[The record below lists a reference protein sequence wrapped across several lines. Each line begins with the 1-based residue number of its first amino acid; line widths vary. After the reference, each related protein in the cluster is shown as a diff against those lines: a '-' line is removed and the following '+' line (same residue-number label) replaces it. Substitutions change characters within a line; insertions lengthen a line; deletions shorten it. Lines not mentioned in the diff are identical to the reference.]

1 MQMAKLQT
9 APPLTAV
16 PNWASVLS
24 HFVPSP
30 RRILLRYAQ
39 ARVKHELDPFSAPQG
54 HRGMPHLAPHDI
66 MHLFIALA
74 VLLGA
79 AKLACELM
87 QKLDHPS
94 VLGEIMAGILLGP
107 TLLGHFKPQ
116 LYAFIFPATG
126 NLPIALETVT
136 TLGVVFFLLIAG
148 LEIDLRSIF
157 RQGKSALA
165 VSFFGVI
172 VPFAFGFGAAG
183 AFPRFLGAEAGASR
197 LIFALFVGTA
207 LSISALPVIAKIL
220 MDLNLMRTEMGT
232 VVMSSAMF
240 DDLVGW
246 ILFSM
251 ILGMMNAGSH
261 SFGGVKRTIL
271 LVAAFTLLA
280 LTVVRWLID
289 KILPFIQAHT
299 SWPGGVLGFIFTLTL
314 AGAAFAEFAGIHAV
328 FGAFIT
334 GIAVGESTHL
344 RKRTSEHIHSIVTNV
359 FAPFFFDSIGLRTN
373 FVSNFNLAITATVIG
388 VACLG
393 KLLGAGWGAHLGGMD
408 RRTSWGVG
416 LAMNARRAMEMIL
429 GLLAL
434 QAGVI
439 RETMF
444 VALVVMA
451 LFTSLVSGPI
461 MHALIRSRKEITLKE
476 TINAK
481 LFLPSLAGTTKHE
494 VLDQMCT
501 VAADYAS
508 NPPERF
514 VRLVEERERV
524 ASSGWENG
532 LAVPHARVN
541 GLPHPIVV
549 VARVNNGIDFDARD
563 GRVARLIVMILTGDN
578 QSQHDLLRNAG
589 ELFSRKEAIEQ
600 TLNAQSFVE
609 LVAALNAPVS

>member
-1 MQMAKLQT
+1 
-9 APPLTAV
+9 
-16 PNWASVLS
+16 
-24 HFVPSP
+24 
-30 RRILLRYAQ
+30 
-39 ARVKHELDPFSAPQG
+39 
-54 HRGMPHLAPHDI
+54 MPHLTQHDVMI
-66 MHLFIALA
+66 MFLALA
-74 VLLGA
+74 TLLGT
-79 AKLACELM
+79 AKLAGELM
-87 QKLDHPS
+87 QKLGQPS
-94 VLGEIMAGILLGP
+94 VLGEIFAGILLGP
-107 TLLGHFKPQ
+107 TVLGHFRPQ
-116 LYAFIFPATG
+116 IYTFLFPSTG
-126 NLPIALETVT
+126 SMPIVIETVT
-136 TLGVVFFLLIAG
+136 TIGVVFFLLTAG

-157 RQGKSALA
+157 RQGKSALL

-172 VPFAFGFGAAG
+172 VPFSLGFLAAG
-183 AFPRFLGAEAGASR
+183 AFPQFLGAGVGASR

-220 MDLNLMRTEMGT
+220 MDLNLLRTEMGT

-261 SFGGVKRTIL
+261 SFDGVKRTIL
-271 LVAAFTLLA
+271 LVVGFTLLA

-334 GIAVGESTHL
+334 GIVVGESTHL

-359 FAPFFFDSIGLRTN
+359 FAPFFFASIGLRTN
-373 FVSNFNLAITATVIG
+373 FVSNFNWSLTAAVIG

-393 KLLGAGWGAHLGGMD
+393 KLLGAGWGARLGGMD

-416 LAMNARRAMEMIL
+416 LAMNARGAMEMIL

-434 QAGVI
+434 QAGLI

-451 LFTSLVSGPI
+451 LFTSLVSAPAI
-461 MHALIRSRKEITLKE
+461 HFLLRRRQTLTLKD
-476 TINAK
+476 TVTTK
-481 LFLPSLAGTTKHE
+481 LFLPDMKHNTKEE
-494 VLDQMCT
+494 VLQHLCE
-501 VAADYAS
+501 VAANTVNNA
-508 NPPERF
+508 PERF
-514 VRLVEERERV
+514 LRLVSERERV
-524 ASSGWENG
+524 IPSGWENG
-532 LAVPHARVN
+532 LAVPHARVE

-549 VARVNNGIDFDARD
+549 IARSDAGIDFNARD
-563 GRVARLIVMILTGDN
+563 GKLSRLVILILTGDN
-578 QSQHDLLRNAG
+578 QSQHDLLGNA
-589 ELFSRKEAIEQ
+589 EEMFSRKEAIDQVLEAA
-600 TLNAQSFVE
+600 TFVE
-609 LVAALNAPVS
+609 LVAALNAPVK

>member
-1 MQMAKLQT
+1 
-9 APPLTAV
+9 V
-16 PNWASVLS
+16 
-24 HFVPSP
+24 
-30 RRILLRYAQ
+30 
-39 ARVKHELDPFSAPQG
+39 
-54 HRGMPHLAPHDI
+54 PHLTQHDVMI
-66 MHLFIALA
+66 MFLALA
-74 VLLGA
+74 TLLGT
-79 AKLACELM
+79 AKLAGELM
-87 QKLDHPS
+87 QKLGQPS
-94 VLGEIMAGILLGP
+94 VLGEIFAGILLGP
-107 TLLGHFKPQ
+107 TVLGHFRPQ
-116 LYAFIFPATG
+116 IYTFLFPSTG
-126 NLPIALETVT
+126 SMPIVLETVT
-136 TLGVVFFLLIAG
+136 TIGVVFFLLTAG

-157 RQGKSALA
+157 RQGKSALL

-172 VPFAFGFGAAG
+172 IPFSLGFLAAG
-183 AFPRFLGAEAGASR
+183 AFPQFLGAGVGASR

-220 MDLNLMRTEMGT
+220 MDLNLLRTEMGT

-261 SFGGVKRTIL
+261 SFDGVKRTIL
-271 LVAAFTLLA
+271 LVAGFTLLA

-359 FAPFFFDSIGLRTN
+359 FAPFFFASIGLRTN
-373 FVSNFNLAITATVIG
+373 FVSNFNLSLTAAVIG
-388 VACLG
+388 VACVG
-393 KLLGAGWGAHLGGMD
+393 KLLGAGWGARLGGMD

-416 LAMNARRAMEMIL
+416 LAMNARGAMEMIL

-434 QAGVI
+434 QAGLI

-451 LFTSLVSGPI
+451 LFTSLVSAPAI
-461 MHALIRSRKEITLKE
+461 HFLLRRRQTLTLKDNV
-476 TINAK
+476 TAK
-481 LFLPSLAGTTKHE
+481 LFLPDMKHRSKSE
-494 VLDQMCT
+494 VLRHLCEI
-501 VAADYAS
+501 AADAVS
-508 NPPERF
+508 NAPERF
-514 VRLVEERERV
+514 LRLVSERERV
-524 ASSGWENG
+524 IPSGWENG
-532 LAVPHARVN
+532 LAVPHARVE

-549 VARVNNGIDFDARD
+549 IAKSEAGIDFNARD
-563 GRVARLIVMILTGDN
+563 GKLSRLIILILTGDN
-578 QSQHDLLRNAG
+578 QSQHDLLGDA
-589 ELFSRKEAIEQ
+589 EEMFSRKEAIDQVLEAANF
-600 TLNAQSFVE
+600 TE
-609 LVAALNAPVS
+609 LIAALNAPVK

>member
-1 MQMAKLQT
+1 
-9 APPLTAV
+9 
-16 PNWASVLS
+16 
-24 HFVPSP
+24 
-30 RRILLRYAQ
+30 
-39 ARVKHELDPFSAPQG
+39 
-54 HRGMPHLAPHDI
+54 MPI
-66 MHLFIALA
+66 
-74 VLLGA
+74 V
-79 AKLACELM
+79 
-87 QKLDHPS
+87 
-94 VLGEIMAGILLGP
+94 
-107 TLLGHFKPQ
+107 
-116 LYAFIFPATG
+116 
-126 NLPIALETVT
+126 LETVT
-136 TLGVVFFLLIAG
+136 TIGVVFFLLTAG

-157 RQGKSALA
+157 RQGKSALL

-172 VPFAFGFGAAG
+172 IPFALGFAAAG

-220 MDLNLMRTEMGT
+220 MDLNLIRTEMGT

-359 FAPFFFDSIGLRTN
+359 FAPFFFASIGLRTN
-373 FVSNFNLAITATVIG
+373 FVSNFNLGITATVIG

-416 LAMNARRAMEMIL
+416 LAMNARGAMEMIL

-434 QAGVI
+434 QAGLI

-451 LFTSLVSGPI
+451 LFTSLVSAPAI
-461 MHALIRSRKEITLKE
+461 HFLLRRRRVLTLKD
-476 TINAK
+476 TVTTK
-481 LFLPSLAGTTKHE
+481 LFLPAMKFRTKDEALQH
-494 VLDQMCT
+494 MCE
-501 VAADYAS
+501 VAADAVS
-508 NPPERF
+508 NAPERF
-514 VRLVEERERV
+514 LRLVLERERV
-524 ASSGWENG
+524 VPSGWENS
-532 LAVPHARVN
+532 LAVPHARVG

-549 VARVNNGIDFDARD
+549 IGKSEAGIDFDARD
-563 GRVARLIVMILTGDN
+563 GKLSRLIILILTGDN
-578 QSQHDLLRNAG
+578 QAQHDLLGDAG
-589 ELFSRKEAIEQ
+589 EMFSRKEAIDQVLEAS
-600 TLNAQSFVE
+600 TFVE
-609 LVAALNAPVS
+609 LVAALNAPVK

>member
-1 MQMAKLQT
+1 
-9 APPLTAV
+9 
-16 PNWASVLS
+16 
-24 HFVPSP
+24 
-30 RRILLRYAQ
+30 
-39 ARVKHELDPFSAPQG
+39 
-54 HRGMPHLAPHDI
+54 MPHLTQHDVMI
-66 MHLFIALA
+66 MFLALA
-74 VLLGA
+74 TLLGT
-79 AKLACELM
+79 AKLSGELM
-87 QKLDHPS
+87 QKLGQPS
-94 VLGEIMAGILLGP
+94 VLGEIFAGILLGP
-107 TLLGHFKPQ
+107 TVLGHFRPQ
-116 LYAFIFPATG
+116 IYTFLFPSTG
-126 NLPIALETVT
+126 SMPIVLETVT
-136 TLGVVFFLLIAG
+136 TIGVVFFLLTAG

-157 RQGKSALA
+157 RQGKSALL

-172 VPFAFGFGAAG
+172 IPFTLGFLAAG
-183 AFPRFLGAEAGASR
+183 AFPQFLGAGVGSSR

-220 MDLNLMRTEMGT
+220 MDLNLLRTEMGT

-261 SFGGVKRTIL
+261 SFDGVKRTIL
-271 LVAAFTLLA
+271 LVAGFTLLA

-359 FAPFFFDSIGLRTN
+359 FAPFFFASIGLRTN
-373 FVSNFNLAITATVIG
+373 FVTNFNWSLTAAVIG

-393 KLLGAGWGAHLGGMD
+393 KLLGAGWGARLGGMD

-416 LAMNARRAMEMIL
+416 LAMNARGAMEMIL

-434 QAGVI
+434 QAGLI

-451 LFTSLVSGPI
+451 LFTSLVSAPAI
-461 MHALIRSRKEITLKE
+461 HFLLRRRQTLTLKD
-476 TINAK
+476 TVTTK
-481 LFLPSLAGTTKHE
+481 LFLPDMKHNTKEE
-494 VLDQMCT
+494 VLQHMCEI
-501 VAADYAS
+501 AADTVNNA
-508 NPPERF
+508 PERF
-514 VRLVEERERV
+514 LRLVSERERV
-524 ASSGWENG
+524 IPSGWENG
-532 LAVPHARVN
+532 LAVPHARVE
-541 GLPHPIVV
+541 GLPQPIVV
-549 VARVNNGIDFDARD
+549 IAKSDAGIDFNARD
-563 GRVARLIVMILTGDN
+563 GKLSRLVILILTGDN
-578 QSQHDLLRNAG
+578 QSQHDLLGNA
-589 ELFSRKEAIEQ
+589 EEMFSRKEAIDQVLEAA
-600 TLNAQSFVE
+600 TFLE
-609 LVAALNAPVS
+609 LVAALNAPVK